1 MRPSPGRRMFRFPWR
16 TAAQVAADVDEE
28 LRFHLDMVARELAE
42 DGWPPEAARVEALR
56 RFGDLEGTKK
66 FCCAL
71 DREKETQMK
80 WMAALEAL
88 GQDLR
93 FAGRQLWKSPGLTL
107 IVVLTLTL
115 AVGASTAIFSV
126 VNGVLLRPLPF
137 EDPDSIVIGLP
148 KNEEGDWGAFSVP
161 NFVDWRDQS
170 KTLPAA
176 AAFFGDSINLS
187 APAGEP
193 ERLIGIWTTSPLFSV
208 LKAEPLAGRF
218 FAPDEDKP
226 GAPKVAVLSEEVW
239 ERRFGRDRGLIGKA
253 ITLNGEP
260 YTVIGVVAREDQYP
274 TTGDIWVPF
283 VFTPENLQQRGA
295 VWFSGIARIAPGVSF
310 EKARAETKTIGDRL
324 EKQYQE
330 SNAGHSLDLV
340 QLQEWMVGD
349 FRTPLLVL
357 LGAVLLVLLIA
368 AVNVANLLLV
378 RAAAREGEVA
388 VRTALGAGRGR
399 IVRQLLTESVVLALA
414 GGAAGV
420 GLAVWLTKVLVALA
434 PLKTSRME
442 GVGVDGPVLLFALGI
457 TVVTGLLFGL
467 APALQASRADLNG
480 VLKEGARGSRGRA
493 ATRARNTLVVV
504 EVALAVVLLAGAG
517 LLLLSF
523 DRLQRVK
530 LGFETEGILTFRIT
544 LPEAEYDEGAKL
556 RGFVDR
562 LMERL
567 HQRPGVASAGAV
579 VFGLPL
585 TSGVDTYSFTVEGRP
600 PAPPGREDSIRTSVA
615 TPDFFRVMGMRVAR
629 GRGLNA
635 ADREGAAPVVMIN
648 EEAARRFFPGE
659 DPLGKRIAL
668 GWRIDGVPRGGEI
681 VGILR
686 DFKQSA
692 LESEVEPHLF
702 LPYEQAPRPDLTVA
716 VRLGSDPAAFA
727 AEARALVRELDPDLP
742 VHTIQTMDDLV
753 ASSASQPK
761 FYMLLLGGFAAIAL
775 LLAAIGIYGVIAYG
789 VRQRTQEIG
798 IRMAL
803 GASKNRVL
811 GMVVRQGL
819 TLALLGA
826 AAGLAGSLFATRG
839 MASLLYQ
846 VSATDPALYV
856 AVAVVL
862 ITVAGFAS
870 WLPARRA
877 AETDP
882 QLALRGEV

>member
-1 MRPSPGRRMFRFPWR
+1 MRQLPSRRLFRFPWR

-28 LRFHLDMVARELAE
+28 LGFHLDMVARELVE
-42 DGWPPEAARVEALR
+42 DGWSPEAARTEAVR

-80 WMAALEAL
+80 WMQALEAL

-137 EDPDSIVIGLP
+137 EDPDSLVIGLP

-161 NFVDWRDQS
+161 NFIDWRDQS
-170 KTLPAA
+170 KTLSAA
-176 AAFFGDSINLS
+176 AAFSGGSINLS
-187 APAGEP
+187 SRGGEP
-193 ERLIGIWTTSPLFSV
+193 ERLIGIWTTSPLFSI
-208 LKAEPLAGRF
+208 LEAEPLAGRF

-226 GAPKVAVLSEEVW
+226 GGPKVAVLSEEVW
-239 ERRFGRDRGLIGKA
+239 ERRFGRDRGLIGQA
-253 ITLNGEP
+253 VTLNGEP

-274 TTGDIWVPF
+274 TTGDVWVPF

-324 EKQYQE
+324 EKQYPE
-330 SNAGHSLDLV
+330 SNTGNTLDLV

-378 RAAAREGEVA
+378 RAASREGEVA

-420 GLAVWLTKVLVALA
+420 GLAVWLTKALVALA
-434 PLKTSRME
+434 PLKTSRLE
-442 GVGVDGPVLLFALGI
+442 GVGVDGPVLLFALAI

-493 ATRARNTLVVV
+493 ATRARNTLVIV
-504 EVALAVVLLAGAG
+504 EVALAMVLLAGAG

-530 LGFETEGILTFRIT
+530 LGFEPENILTFRIT
-544 LPEAEYDEGAKL
+544 LPEAEYNEGAKL
-556 RGFVDR
+556 RTFVDR

-567 HQRPGVASAGAV
+567 HQRPGVTAAGAV

-585 TSGVDTYSFTVEGRP
+585 TSGVDTFSFTVEGRP

-615 TPDFFRVMGMRVAR
+615 TPDFFQVMGMRLAR
-629 GRGLNA
+629 GRGFTA
-635 ADREGAAPVVMIN
+635 TDRDGAAQVVVIN

-668 GWRIDGVPRGGEI
+668 GWRVDGVPRGGEV

-692 LESEVEPHLF
+692 LQSEVEPHLF
-702 LPYEQAPRPDLTVA
+702 LPFDQAPREELTVA

-727 AEARALVRELDPDLP
+727 TEARALVREIDPDLP
-742 VHTIQTMDDLV
+742 VHTVQTMEELL
-753 ASSASQPK
+753 ATSASQPK
-761 FYMLLLGGFAAIAL
+761 FYMLLLGGFAVIAL

-846 VSATDPALYV
+846 VSATDPRIYV

-862 ITVAGFAS
+862 VAVAAFAS

-877 AETDP
+877 AQTDP